1 MPKLPFKYDR
11 IITLL
16 KWEAVN
22 DYEFFVVNPP
32 LKAIFKEDGT
42 AELKYKE
49 FTETYNDQITFKE
62 CELNILK
69 KANCGDFE
77 KCIV

>member
-11 IITLL
+11 IPTLL

-22 DYEFFVVNPP
+22 DYEFFVANLP
-32 LKAIFKEDGT
+32 LKAIFNTDGT

-49 FTETYNDQITFKE
+49 FIEIYNDQITFKE

-69 KANCGDFE
+69 KANYGDF

>member
-16 KWEAVN
+16 KWQAVN
-22 DYEFFVVNPP
+22 DYEFFVDNPP
-32 LKAIFKEDGT
+32 LKAIFNTDGT
-42 AELKYKE
+42 AELQYKE
-49 FTETYNDQITFKE
+49 FTEIYNDQITFKE

-69 KANCGDFE
+69 KSKLWRF
-77 KCIV
+77 